1 MNVASYMKLD
11 KNRFFQGMMLG
22 LVLVAMIALPNL
34 SRGQNKTTQIN
45 NLYTANI
52 DYIYNISKLIASS
65 SSILSPSP
73 TPKETVEENF
83 SGYCINVP
91 VLLYHHVQPDSE
103 AKRLWQT
110 ALSVDSGIFEQQMF
124 YLILQGYTA
133 ISAKQLVDALLLH
146 IPLPQKSI
154 VLTFDDGYKDVYTYV
169 YPILQKYHILANLMI
184 ASGLVGGS
192 DYLTWGDIEEM
203 GRSGLLYFT
212 NHTWSHYPI
221 DQGGYDKVKTEVQT
235 GRKQL
240 EEHVNQIVNIFTY
253 PYGTFNN
260 DSINV
265 LREEGVLGAFSTIPG
280 FWQCDSFIMTLHR
293 NRVGNFPL
301 SAYGL

>member
-1 MNVASYMKLD
+1 MKLD
-11 KNRFFQGMMLG
+11 KNKFFQGIILG
-22 LVLVAMIALPNL
+22 VVLLAMIIVPDL
-34 SRGQNKTTQIN
+34 SRGQDKTTQAN
-45 NLYTANI
+45 TLYIASI
-52 DYIYNISKLIASS
+52 DFIYSISKLIASS
-65 SSILSPSP
+65 SSILIP
-73 TPKETVEENF
+73 TPTPQEKKAEENF
-83 SGYCINVP
+83 GYCINVP

-110 ALSVDSGIFEQQMF
+110 ALSVDSGIFEQQMS
-124 YLILQGYTA
+124 YLASNGYTT

-154 VLTFDDGYKDVYTYV
+154 VLTFDDGYKDAYTYV
-169 YPILQKYHILANLMI
+169 YPILQKYHLLANLMI

-203 GRSGLLYFT
+203 GRSGLVYFT

-221 DQGGYDKVKTEVQT
+221 DQAGYDKAKYEIQT

-240 EEHVNQIVNIFTY
+240 EERVNQIVNIFTY
-253 PYGTFNN
+253 PYGSFNN
-260 DSINV
+260 DSINA

-293 NRVGNFPL
+293 NRVGNVSL
-301 SAYGL
+301 SEYGL

>member
-1 MNVASYMKLD
+1 MKLD
-11 KNRFFQGMMLG
+11 KNKFFQGMILG
-22 LVLVAMIALPNL
+22 IVLILIIIAPDFLKD
-34 SRGQNKTTQIN
+34 QNKIVQVNTMPI
-45 NLYTANI
+45 ANI
-52 DYIYNISKLIASS
+52 DFLFNLPLLNASS
-65 SSILSPSP
+65 SSIQKTSP
-73 TPKETVEENF
+73 TPQEKKSEENF
-83 SGYCINVP
+83 GYCLNVP

-110 ALSVDSGIFEQQMF
+110 ALSVDNGIFDQQMS
-124 YLILQGYTA
+124 YLVSQGYTA

-154 VLTFDDGYKDVYTYV
+154 VLTFDDGYKDVYSYV
-169 YPILQKYHILANLMI
+169 YPILQKYRLTANLMI
-184 ASGLVGGS
+184 ATGLVGGS
-192 DYLTWGDIEEM
+192 DYLSWGDIEEM
-203 GRSGLLYFT
+203 SRSGLFYFT

-221 DQGGYDKVKTEVQT
+221 DQGGYDKVKSEVQT

-260 DSINV
+260 DAIRV
-265 LREEGVLGAFSTIPG
+265 LIEDGVSGAFSTIPG

-293 NRVGNFPL
+293 NRVGNAPL
-301 SAYGL
+301 SEYGL